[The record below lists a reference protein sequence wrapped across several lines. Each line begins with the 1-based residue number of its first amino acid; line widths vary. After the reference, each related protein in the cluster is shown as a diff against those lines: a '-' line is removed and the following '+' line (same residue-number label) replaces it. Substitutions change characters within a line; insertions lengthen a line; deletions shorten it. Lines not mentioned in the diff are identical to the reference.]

1 MQKLLEKKNKKKE
14 KQKKGKAPLNWADW
28 PAGHRAL
35 PWASAHL
42 NQPAQLPASLSPP
55 SCSPGAHRYRGAS
68 PPDHLAGNAAGG

>member
-1 MQKLLEKKNKKKE
+1 MQKLLEKKNKKT
-14 KQKKGKAPLNWADW
+14 KKRKSPPSTGPTGQLATVP
-28 PAGHRAL
+28 P

>member
-1 MQKLLEKKNKKKE
+1 MQKLLEKKNKKIKE
-14 KQKKGKAPLNWADW
+14 KEKPPLSTGPTGQLAIV
-28 PAGHRAL
+28 PP

>member
-1 MQKLLEKKNKKKE
+1 MQKLLEKKNKKNKE
-14 KQKKGKAPLNWADW
+14 KEKPPPQLGRLAQLATVRP
-28 PAGHRAL
+28 